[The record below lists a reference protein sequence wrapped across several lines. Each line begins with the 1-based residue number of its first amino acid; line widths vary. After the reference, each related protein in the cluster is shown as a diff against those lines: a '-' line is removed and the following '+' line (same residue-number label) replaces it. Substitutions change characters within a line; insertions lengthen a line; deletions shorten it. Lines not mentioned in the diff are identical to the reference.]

1 MRHNP
6 LVKSSITG
14 RMILGVCLAAM
25 AAPQGALAQDWPM
38 FGGNV
43 QSTSANLQP
52 TGITVANVGHLR
64 HRRVE
69 LDGLVDASAVY
80 RHGASIGGGRYDA
93 IFVTTSYGRTLA
105 LDADSGKVLWEYT
118 PASYRSVAGSR
129 QFTNSTPVISGD
141 GRFIYAA
148 SPDGYIQELAVSD
161 GHLLW
166 RTAITEL
173 PLREKM
179 DSPLKLFRGK
189 VIAVTAGYI
198 GDRPPYQGHIA
209 ILDAKSGKLLHVWN
223 SLCSDRSG
231 VMQPSSCPQTQSAI
245 WGRAGAV
252 IDPQDGHIFIAT
264 GNGDWNG
271 TTDWGDSL
279 IELSADATRILGNYT
294 PAHTAD
300 LSDDDLDLGSTSPVL
315 LGGDLLA
322 QGGKDGKIRL
332 LSRARIAGASPHKDH
347 ELQIV
352 PTPSG
357 TDLFTQPAVLRHD
370 GQTWMFA
377 ADDGGTAAWR
387 VEDGRLHKQWS
398 IDTGGTSPFEAD
410 GLLFVYDPAGRLEI
424 YEATSGK
431 RVATLRCGTGH
442 WNSPIVVD
450 GKIILPEGNANQRAA
465 RGVLDIWYA
474 AKP

>member
-1 MRHNP
+1 MKNNI
-6 LVKSSITG
+6 VG
-14 RMILGVCLAAM
+14 WILLGLSLAIMTAS
-25 AAPQGALAQDWPM
+25 QGALAQEWPM

-52 TGITVANVGHLR
+52 TGITAANVGQLR
-64 HRRVE
+64 HRRLA

-80 RHGASIGGGRYDA
+80 LHGANINGGRHDA

-129 QFTNSTPVISGD
+129 QFTNSTPVISAD

-148 SPDGYIQELAVSD
+148 SPDGYIQELAIGD
-161 GHLLW
+161 GRLLW

-179 DSPLKLFRGK
+179 DSPLKLLHGK
-189 VIAVTAGYI
+189 VIAVTGGYI
-198 GDRPPYQGHIA
+198 GDRPPYQGHVA
-209 ILDAKSGKLLHVWN
+209 ILDAASGKLLQVWN

-271 TTDWGDSL
+271 TTDWGDAL
-279 IELSADATRILGNYT
+279 IELSGDATSMLGNYT
-294 PAHTAD
+294 PADTGD
-300 LSDDDLDLGSTSPVL
+300 LNDSDLDLGSTSHVL

-332 LSRARIAGASPHKDH
+332 LSRARIAGTSPHEDH

-357 TDLFTQPAVLRHD
+357 SDLFTQPAVWRHD
-370 GQTWMFA
+370 GKTWMFA
-377 ADDGGTAAWR
+377 ADDGGTAAWQVAGGMLR
-387 VEDGRLHKQWS
+387 KQWS
-398 IDTGGTSPFEAD
+398 TDTGGTSPFEAA
-410 GLLFVYDPAGRLEI
+410 GLLFVYDPAGALDV

-431 RVATLRCGTGH
+431 RVARLRCGPGH

-450 GKIILPEGNANQRAA
+450 GKIILPEGNANRRST